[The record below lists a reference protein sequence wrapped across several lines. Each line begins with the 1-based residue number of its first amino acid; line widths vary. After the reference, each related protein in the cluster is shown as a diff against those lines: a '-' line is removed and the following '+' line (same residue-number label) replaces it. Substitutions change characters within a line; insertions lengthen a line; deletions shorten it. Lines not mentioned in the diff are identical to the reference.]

1 MPIVKIFERDE
12 RSESKAEVHIE
23 NVKLGLGL
31 MLELL
36 SDEKINKEASK
47 AIVVKYEIVP
57 TIVERINKKDNSFS
71 IYS

>member
-1 MPIVKIFERDE
+1 M
-12 RSESKAEVHIE
+12 HIE